1 MTAESII
8 ERISQKP
15 FRAFALETTDD
26 TWIEVDREED
36 VLVYR
41 RTPPVRITIFD
52 ASGRLYILEPE
63 QIAAIESK

>member
-8 ERISQKP
+8 ERVTQKP
-15 FRAFALETTDD
+15 FRAFALETTGG
-26 TWIEVDREED
+26 TWIEIDREED

-41 RTPPVRITIFD
+41 KKPPVRITIFD

-63 QIAAIESK
+63 QIAAIE